1 VLLAKKILEIKKQVY
16 LPFFK
21 RFMVTDSGAFRA
33 KVNQILSWGPE
44 VIVPCHGLVVRSKAA
59 ETLLETLLGGGSS
72 SG

>member
-1 VLLAKKILEIKKQVY
+1 
-16 LPFFK
+16 
-21 RFMVTDSGAFRA
+21 MVTDSGAFRA